1 MTFDSFGHKNIA
13 PPRVGQLPLKCVKR
27 SLLVARLE
35 AVDWYLEEYREAC
48 EDLDSRPSDLI
59 SDKFLKCLVDV
70 LDAPCSEDVSFA
82 ERLRS
87 AVCEYA
93 PDAARIRFELSRV
106 PVLFVYR
113 REVYHTQ
120 LLYGRVF
127 HRFVRAGIKYVY
139 GSDSFP
145 PHVLVESV
153 DELSDDQVVW
163 GFYPLDL
170 VYFVASMGEERV
182 PVWKEDT
189 SFVNW
194 VFSSDLIASRHVV
207 DGDIVLAFASCDSS
221 DVSGIVASDG
231 SAKERLYAS
240 ICAQSPVRSRD
251 LVALNIVSRSQTYRL
266 LHQLDMEDRIDR
278 EDGVCIVKDV

>member
-1 MTFDSFGHKNIA
+1 MKTDSFARKDIA
-13 PPRVGQLPLKCVKR
+13 PPREGQLPLKCVKR
-27 SLLVARLE
+27 SQLVGRLS
-35 AVDWYLEEYREAC
+35 AVDRYLDDYREVR
-48 EDLDSRPSDLI
+48 EDLGVRNPDLI
-59 SDKFLKCLVDV
+59 SDKFLKCLIDV
-70 LDAPCSEDVSFA
+70 LDAPCLEDVSFA

-93 PDAARIRFELSRV
+93 RDAARIRFELSRV
-106 PVLFVYR
+106 PFLFVYR

-120 LLYGRVF
+120 PLYGRVF
-127 HRFVRAGIKYVY
+127 HRFVRDGLKYVY

-153 DELSDDQVVW
+153 DELSDGQVVW

-170 VYFVASMGEERV
+170 FRYIVGVKRV
-182 PVWKEDT
+182 RVWKEET

-194 VFSSDLIASRHVV
+194 VFSSDLIASRVVV
-207 DGDIVLAFASCDSS
+207 DGAIVLGFASCDSS
-221 DVSGIVASDG
+221 DVSGLVASDG
-231 SAKERLYAS
+231 SAKERLYVY
-240 ICAQSPVRSRD
+240 ICAQSPVRIRD

-278 EDGVCIVKDV
+278 ASGVCVVKAV